1 MLWRLQIGARA
12 RAAWPACALWA
23 CALWACAAGVAAAPP
38 TSPPPSHAPDAPW
51 ASQVHQFAQDAAR
64 HQSPGRRIE
73 VVVGA
78 LDSRLRLAPCLRT
91 QPYLAGSARL
101 WGRSRVGLRCVEGG
115 APWNVFVPV
124 TVKVFG
130 AAFVA
135 AAALPAGHVVALAD
149 LAQAEVDLA
158 DNPSIAFTEPARA
171 AGRTLVRAV
180 SAGQVLRE
188 SHLRP
193 RIWFAAGD
201 EVRLVA
207 RGTGFQ
213 VSSTGQALTP
223 GIEGQPARARTESGR
238 VVVGSAVAQKE
249 IDLTQ

>member
-1 MLWRLQIGARA
+1 MLWRLQIGPRVRA
-12 RAAWPACALWA
+12 TWLACAVWL
-23 CALWACAAGVAAAPP
+23 CAAGAAAAPE
-38 TSPPPSHAPDAPW
+38 TPPQAQRVPQPPW
-51 ASQVHQFAQDAAR
+51 AGQVQQFAHDAAR
-64 HQSPGRRIE
+64 HESPGRRIE
-73 VVVGA
+73 VVVGT
-78 LDSRLRLAPCLRT
+78 LDSRLRLAPCQRT

-115 APWNVFVPV
+115 PAWNVFVPV

-130 AAFVA
+130 AALVV
-135 AAALPAGHVVALAD
+135 AAALPAGHVVAATD

-158 DNPSIAFTEPARA
+158 DNPSSAFTEPARA
-171 AGRTLVRAV
+171 TGRALLRAV

-207 RGTGFQ
+207 RGSGFQ
-213 VSSTGQALTP
+213 VASTGQALTP

-238 VVVGSAVAQKE
+238 VVVGSPVAQKE